1 MGVERA
7 VSCWYARRQLLLLR
21 IAQLQAT
28 LAQSDTQIADQV
40 ADKAAVRVA
49 LAKAQEELRTLGP
62 CPRPMMG

>member
-7 VSCWYARRQLLLLR
+7 VSCWYAQRQLVLLR
-21 IAQLQAT
+21 ISQLQAA
-28 LAQSDTQIADQV
+28 LAQSDVQGES
-40 ADKAAVRVA
+40 KASVLEA

>member
-7 VSCWYARRQLLLLR
+7 VSCWYAQRQLVLLR

-28 LAQSDTQIADQV
+28 LAQPDTQG
-40 ADKAAVRVA
+40 ADKASVQAA
-49 LAKAQEELRTLGP
+49 LAKAQEELRSFGP